1 MRLSRRSSTLRATYA
16 TMDQGS
22 EKTTPHDPN
31 VLVAASIENWRS
43 FKDRI
48 DFSMVAGRQRQH
60 GHRVPR
66 IGRFRT
72 RLLPVA
78 AIFGGNA
85 AGKTNFFR
93 ALSFAKSL
101 VVAGTSQLGKP
112 IPVEP
117 FRLDEESETR
127 PSRFSFD
134 LLIDDAIHSYSFSVT
149 ATKVEYEELCI
160 QTNTMKKIIYIR
172 KGEEIEFHRSLAR
185 IDKLNMAFS
194 LTRPNQLFLTSSL
207 AYNLTNFHS
216 TYRWFDECLEL
227 MAPDCRFA
235 PLEYMTR
242 GHPFHISTNEV
253 LSRLD
258 LGVSRLDTE
267 EVRLESIL
275 SEELVAGIQS
285 TLKLNQSGTVR
296 FGDSSRHIVTRHDG
310 GIKAQKLVTYH
321 RRGDGSEVKFE
332 FRDESDGSRRVI
344 DLLPAFLD
352 LASSG
357 CNKTYVIDELDRSL
371 HPILTRWLLEYFL
384 DRNSQQS
391 RSQLLFSTNDVQLID
406 QSLFRLDEMWVTETD
421 REGVSQLISF
431 GEYRDVR
438 KDRDIR
444 KSYLQGRLGGI
455 PRIFA

>member
-1 MRLSRRSSTLRATYA
+1 MRHSRRSSTLRATYA
-16 TMDQGS
+16 TMDIDL
-22 EKTTPHDPN
+22 EKTTPHTPN

-43 FKDRI
+43 FRDRI

-60 GHRVPR
+60 GRRVPK
-66 IGRFRT
+66 IDRFQT

-78 AIFGGNA
+78 AVFGGNA
-85 AGKTNFFR
+85 SGKTNFFR
-93 ALSFAKSL
+93 ALSFARSL
-101 VVAGTSQLGKP
+101 VVAGPSQLGEP

-134 LLIDDAIHSYSFSVT
+134 LLIDDAIHSYSFS
-149 ATKVEYEELCI
+149 ATSTGIEHEELHI
-160 QTNTMKKIIYIR
+160 QTSTTKRIIYVR
-172 KGEEIEFHRSLAR
+172 REEEIEFDRSLAE

-207 AYNLTNFHS
+207 AFNVTHFRS

-227 MAPDCRFA
+227 IAPDCRFA

-242 GHPFHISTNEV
+242 GHAFHSSTNGV
-253 LSRLD
+253 LSGLD

-267 EVRLESIL
+267 EVRLENIL
-275 SEELVAGIQS
+275 SKELVAGIQR
-285 TLKLNQSGTVR
+285 TLKLSQSGMVR
-296 FGDSSRHIVTRHDG
+296 LGDSSRHIVTRHDG
-310 GIKAQKLVTYH
+310 GIKAQKLVAYH
-321 RRGDGSEVKFE
+321 RRGNGSEVKFE
-332 FRDESDGSRRVI
+332 FRDESDGSQRVI
-344 DLLPAFLD
+344 DLLPTFLD

-384 DRNSQQS
+384 DQNSQQS
-391 RSQLLFSTNDVQLID
+391 RSQLLFSANDVQLID
-406 QSLFRLDEMWVTETD
+406 QSLFRLDEMWLTETD
-421 REGVSQLISF
+421 RDGVSQLISF
-431 GEYRDVR
+431 GEYKGVR
-438 KDRDIR
+438 KDKDIR
-444 KSYLQGRLGGI
+444 KSYLHGRLGGT